1 MKTVWV
7 AERTVWVVEE
17 MIDKNTPKL
26 ISIYATKFDMLS
38 SVKSGDYCNLLWTTD
53 GILHFSKGTVD
64 SHYGVFRAREV
75 KIEQRYTDRK

>member
-7 AERTVWVVEE
+7 VEK

-26 ISIYATKFDMLS
+26 ISIHATKSDMLS
-38 SVKSGDYCNLLWTTD
+38 SVKYGGYCNLLWTND
-53 GILHFSKGTVD
+53 GILHFNRGTVD

-75 KIEQRYTDRK
+75 KIEQRCADRE